1 MSIVESNADYTIIWT
16 RSENDLALGDSHLKY
31 KIKNWLELSVF
42 TDNLGKMLN
51 DGLMFDKAFD
61 IAGKHLASPVNRR
74 LAVDLK
80 EVFLGVGDSRQLAR
94 YDLPQF
100 YLALFKCGQQTG
112 KWPRALRD
120 AAGFMHQIAPIIYRL
135 HRCWQFVIFAFLISS
150 IFRWIFLRQSQFL
163 ELTILAVVVLLPIYS
178 ETFRCYRDG
187 LITRLFFIG
196 TWTKQLALMQFFVCL
211 EIAYDSTLNVR
222 DMFLNSLSA
231 IDNRYL
237 RKQMLASVDQIDRGQ
252 SFAAALQEVGFVP
265 GGMVAVIH
273 PYEVSGKLADCFHEL
288 VSQLKQIVEA
298 KLEVVKYASAGVV
311 ISSGVLFPIMLILP
325 FFLPK
330 NMLWV
335 FSVVMM
341 YMMAFVPIACARA
354 IYQEYTK
361 KSAGLNLWYKNLE
374 SKKIDL

>member
-1 MSIVESNADYTIIWT
+1 MT
-16 RSENDLALGDSHLKY
+16 LGDGHLKY

-80 EVFLGVGDSRQLAR
+80 EVFLGVGDSQQLAR

-112 KWPRALRD
+112 KWPKALRD
-120 AAGFMHQIAPIIYRL
+120 AAGFMHQIAPVIYRL
-135 HRCWQFVIFAFLISS
+135 QRSWQFVVGAYLVSLVFK
-150 IFRWIFLRQSQFL
+150 WIFLGQSQFL
-163 ELTILAVVVLLPIYS
+163 KLTILAAIVLLPIYS
-178 ETFRCYRDG
+178 EAFRYYRDA
-187 LITRLFFIG
+187 LIAKLPFIG
-196 TWTKQLALMQFFVCL
+196 TWTNQLSLMQFFVCL
-211 EIAYDSTLNVR
+211 EIVYDSTLNVR
-222 DMFLNSLSA
+222 EMFLHSISA

-237 RKQMLASVDQIDRGQ
+237 RKQMLVSVDQVDKGQ
-252 SFAAALQEVGFVP
+252 SFAASLQAIPFVP

-273 PYEVSGKLADCFHEL
+273 PYEISGKLADCFHEL

-298 KLEVVKYASAGVV
+298 KIEVVKYFSAGVV
-311 ISSGVLFPIMLILP
+311 ISSGILFPLLLIIP

-335 FSVVMM
+335 FYLLMGDLIG
-341 YMMAFVPIACARA
+341 FVPILCAKA
-354 IYQEYTK
+354 AFDEYNK
-361 KSAGLNLWYKNLE
+361 KAAGLNLWYKNLE
-374 SKKIDL
+374 SKKNDL

>member
-1 MSIVESNADYTIIWT
+1 M
-16 RSENDLALGDSHLKY
+16 ALGDGHLKY

-61 IAGKHLASPVNRR
+61 IAGKHMASPVNRR
-74 LAVDLK
+74 LIADLK
-80 EVFLGVGDSRQLAR
+80 EVFLGVADSQQLAR

-100 YLALFKCGQQTG
+100 YLALFNCGQKTG
-112 KWPRALRD
+112 KWPKALRD
-120 AAGFMHQIAPIIYRL
+120 AADFMHQIAPVIYRL
-135 HRCWQFVIFAFLISS
+135 HRCWQFVIGAYLISA

-163 ELTILAVVVLLPIYS
+163 ELTILAVVVLLPLYS
-178 ETFRCYRDG
+178 ETFRCYRDM

-196 TWTKQLALMQFFVCL
+196 KWTKQLALMQFFVCL
-211 EIAYDSTLNVR
+211 EIAYDSTLDVR

-237 RKQMLASVDQIDRGQ
+237 RKQMRASVDQIDKGK
-252 SFAAALQEVGFVP
+252 SFAAALQAVDFVP
-265 GGMVAVIH
+265 DGIVAVIH

-288 VSQLKQIVEA
+288 VSQLKKIVEA
-298 KLEVVKYASAGVV
+298 KLEVVKYASAGIV

-330 NMLWV
+330 NLLWI
-335 FSVVMM
+335 FRLAMI
-341 YMMAFVPIACARA
+341 YMMAFVPVACARA
-354 IYQEYTK
+354 MFHEYTRK
-361 KSAGLNLWYKNLE
+361 AAGLNLWYKNLE
-374 SKKIDL
+374 TKNLDL